1 MGFTLSKLGAI
12 QGVNTVLDTFL
23 GAKTDATNAEFV
35 IAGVPFDATST
46 FRKGAKEGPAAI
58 RTASQ
63 HLESFCL
70 QEGSKEDASAMALAD
85 IGDIAVSPTSA
96 KSMLQ
101 SVEKVV
107 NTLHN
112 QQRKVIL
119 LGGEHSITFGSVRA
133 LPRDVILI
141 HFDAHMDLRETY
153 SGTPFSHACV
163 MRRVAENIGPSNLY
177 QVGIRAATKEEYDY
191 AQAQN
196 ITYYTTLDIARQGA
210 EVIAERL
217 RSSIPFGPP
226 LYISIDMD
234 VLDPAFAP
242 AVGNPEPGGI
252 TTLQLLTLLRSLA
265 PRADFLDITEV
276 TPKYDQG
283 VTALCAARLI
293 IAFLCAKTHHQV
305 EMKE

>member
-1 MGFTLSKLGAI
+1 M
-12 QGVNTVLDTFL
+12 LDTFL
-23 GAKTDATNAEFV
+23 GAKSDASNAEFI

-46 FRKGAKEGPAAI
+46 FRRGAKEGPAAI

-70 QEGSKEDASAMALAD
+70 SEGINVDAETMSLAD

-107 NTLHN
+107 NTLHSS
-112 QQRKVIL
+112 QRKIIL

-133 LPRDVILI
+133 LPRDIILVHI
-141 HFDAHMDLRETY
+141 DAHMDLRDTY
-153 SGTPFSHACV
+153 NGTPFSHACV
-163 MRRVAENIGPSNLY
+163 MRRVAEHIGPGNLF
-177 QVGIRAATKEEYDY
+177 QVGIRAVTQEEYDY
-191 AQAQN
+191 AQAQK
-196 ITYYTTLDIARQGA
+196 IKYYTTQDVEQHGAQTIAD
-210 EVIAERL
+210 RL
-217 RSSIPFGPP
+217 LSSIPFGPP
-226 LYISIDMD
+226 LYISIDLD

-242 AVGNPEPGGI
+242 AVGNPEPGGL
-252 TTLQLLTLLRSLA
+252 TTLQLLTLLRLLT

-283 VTALCAARLI
+283 ITALCAARLVI
-293 IAFLCAKTHHQV
+293 TYLCAKARYQT
-305 EMKE
+305 EME

>member
-1 MGFTLSKLGAI
+1 MPE
-12 QGVNTVLDTFL
+12 GVNAVLDTFL
-23 GAKTDATNAEFV
+23 GASTDTTNAEFV

-46 FRKGAKEGPAAI
+46 FRKGAAEGPAAI

-70 QEGSKEDASAMALAD
+70 LEGLKDDADSMPLTD

-101 SVEKVV
+101 SVEQIV

-112 QQRKVIL
+112 QQRKIIL
-119 LGGEHSITFGSVRA
+119 LGGEHSITFGAVRA
-133 LPRDVILI
+133 LPRDVILV

-163 MRRVAENIGPSNLY
+163 MRRVVEHLGPSNLF
-177 QVGIRAATKEEYDY
+177 QVGIRAVTREEYDY
-191 AQAQN
+191 AQEQK
-196 ITYYTTLDIARQGA
+196 IKYFTTQDVEQQGA
-210 EVIAERL
+210 QAIAEHL
-217 RSSIPFGPP
+217 LSSIPFGPP

-242 AVGNPEPGGI
+242 AVGNPEPGGL
-252 TTLQLLTLLRSLA
+252 TTLQLLTMLRTLT

-283 VTALCAARLI
+283 TTALCAARLVI
-293 IAFLCAKTHHQV
+293 TYLCAKARYQK
-305 EMKE
+305 EMQ